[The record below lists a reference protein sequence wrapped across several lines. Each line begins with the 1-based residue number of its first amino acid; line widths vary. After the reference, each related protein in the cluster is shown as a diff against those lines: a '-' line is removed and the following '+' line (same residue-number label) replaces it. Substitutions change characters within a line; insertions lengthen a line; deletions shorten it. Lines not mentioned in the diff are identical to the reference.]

1 MKRILKKLLT
11 KKILFPLLIVFLAIP
26 TVWGMIGPGFYSLH
40 DDMHVA
46 WLYEMDR
53 ALKGGQIPPRW
64 VPDLSFNYGY
74 PLFNFVYPLPFF
86 LGEIFYLSGLSL
98 VGSIKVIFAL
108 SLILSGVTMF
118 FFLKRNFSNLFSLL
132 GSVLY
137 VCTPY
142 RAVDVYVRGAIGE
155 ALSFVFIPLVAWA
168 VDKSVKEKGLRNLA
182 FTGVAF
188 ALLILSHNITFL
200 MTIPFLLFYGLML
213 LISIKKKKKAFLNL
227 TLGFLLG
234 ICLST
239 FFWLP
244 AFWEKRY
251 MIADTVFNFS
261 DHFPFIKQ
269 LIFPSWGYGI
279 SIWGSSDEMSFQ
291 IGIVNLLA
299 VAASFLGFFWLGLRK
314 KKKKED
320 LVLFGWGFLSL
331 AMVLFLM
338 NIRSS
343 FIWYRLP
350 ILPYF
355 QFPWRFLI
363 LATFL
368 TSFLAATI
376 EKLPIKLKY
385 SQAIALSL
393 LVLAP
398 VLTFSYFRPEKILPE
413 RTDDYF
419 LNRYFA
425 NKTKT
430 GYAEEIS
437 QVYLT
442 LKEEYLRLPL
452 WTEERPSTLPA
463 AKIEVAEGELTY
475 SEESPT
481 RFRAVV
487 KTIEETKL
495 VFHNYYYPGW
505 QAQVDGTKTKIEI
518 EKPHG
523 DMSVMVPPGEHKVL
537 FIFKETPLRAFSNY
551 LSLFSLVIILVLV
564 FLRNKRWAG

>member
-1 MKRILKKLLT
+1 MVEKLKKLKRHKFL
-11 KKILFPLLIVFLAIP
+11 IPLLVILAALP
-26 TVWGMIGPGFYSLH
+26 TVLGMIGPGFYSLH

-86 LGEIFYLSGLSL
+86 LGEFFILLGLSL

-108 SLILSGVTMF
+108 SLIFSGATMF
-118 FFLKRNFSNLFSLL
+118 FFLKRNFGNLFSLT
-132 GSVLY
+132 GAVLY
-137 VCTPY
+137 VYTPY

-155 ALSFVFIPLVAWA
+155 ALSFVFIPLAAWA
-168 VDKSVKEKGLRNLA
+168 LDKSVKEGGKRNLA
-182 FTGVAF
+182 FAGVAF

-200 MTIPFLLFYGLML
+200 MTIPFLLFYGFAL
-213 LISIKKKKKAFLNL
+213 LVLVKKKKKAFLNL

-234 ICLST
+234 IALSA

-251 MIADTVFNFS
+251 MVADTVFNFS
-261 DHFPFIKQ
+261 DHFPFLKQ
-269 LIFPSWGYGI
+269 LIIPSWGYGI
-279 SIWGSSDEMSFQ
+279 SIWGSSDQMSFQ

-299 VAASFLGFFWLGLRK
+299 VAASFLGFFWLKNLA
-314 KKKKED
+314 
-320 LVLFGWGFLSL
+320 LFGWGFLSL
-331 AMVLFLM
+331 AAVLFLM

-343 FIWYRLP
+343 FIWERLP
-350 ILPYF
+350 ILAYF

-385 SQAIALSL
+385 NQAIALSL

-398 VLTFSYFRPEKILPE
+398 ILTFSYFRPEKILPE

-430 GYAEEIS
+430 GYTQEIS

-452 WTEERPSTLPA
+452 WTQERPSTLPK
-463 AKIEVAEGELTY
+463 AKIEVEEGELTY

-481 RFRAVV
+481 RFRVQIKAP
-487 KTIEETKL
+487 EETKL

-505 QAQVDGTKTKIEI
+505 QAEVDGTKTEIEI

-523 DMSVMVPPGEHKVL
+523 DMSVIVPEGEHKVL
-537 FIFKETPLRAFSNY
+537 FTFKETPLRAFSNY
-551 LSLFSLVIILVLV
+551 LSLFSLVIILVFV
-564 FLRNKRWAG
+564 FLGDKRWAG